1 MQIAS
6 SLLITAGIVFMIFS
20 IQLTRKLLGI
30 QEGKMFKSWRILLYF
45 IAAFTLAYIAA
56 LTLVIIDLKDIIYIL
71 TGMVFLGGALFV
83 YLVIRAS
90 LTSSLKLI
98 ETASAKNYLN
108 DIFQTMGNILI
119 VLDENNKIK
128 TVNPTTC
135 QKLGCSNETIIGQDV
150 SKIIG
155 NTKLVAGSLIE
166 TSFKT
171 KSGKELPVLLSVN
184 KLKDFNKNI
193 SVLVAQ
199 DITKQKESEK
209 KLVEYTQQIEKTNK
223 ELDQFAYIVSHDLK
237 APLRAINNLSEWIV
251 EDLGEVPEEIGN
263 HLSLMRGRV
272 HRMENLINGI
282 LDYSR
287 IGRQNLQKEE
297 INVTNLVEDIVD
309 SINISENFKI
319 NIDHKMPILNSE
331 LMPLQQ
337 VFSNLISN
345 AIKYHDK
352 EKGNISI
359 YHTVPNGKYEFIVK
373 DDGPGI
379 PVEYQERIFGIFQ
392 TIEARDT
399 RESTGIGLSIIKKI
413 IEEKGGKVWINS
425 EEGKGAEFHF
435 TWPKK

>member
-135 QKLGCSNETIIGQDV
+135 QKLGCSNESIIGQDV

-251 EDLGEVPEEIGN
+251 EDFGEVPEEIGN

-413 IEEKGGKVWINS
+413 VEEKGGKVWINS
-425 EEGKGAEFHF
+425 AEGQGAEFHF

>member
-135 QKLGCSNETIIGQDV
+135 QKLGCSNESIIGQDV

-199 DITKQKESEK
+199 DITKQKENEK

-251 EDLGEVPEEIGN
+251 EDFGEVPEEIGN

>member
-199 DITKQKESEK
+199 DITKQKENEK

-251 EDLGEVPEEIGN
+251 EDFGEVPEEIGN

>member
-199 DITKQKESEK
+199 DITKQKENEK

-251 EDLGEVPEEIGN
+251 E
-263 HLSLMRGRV
+263 
-272 HRMENLINGI
+272 
-282 LDYSR
+282 
-287 IGRQNLQKEE
+287 
-297 INVTNLVEDIVD
+297 IV
-309 SINISENFKI
+309 
-319 NIDHKMPILNSE
+319 
-331 LMPLQQ
+331 
-337 VFSNLISN
+337 
-345 AIKYHDK
+345 
-352 EKGNISI
+352 
-359 YHTVPNGKYEFIVK
+359 
-373 DDGPGI
+373 
-379 PVEYQERIFGIFQ
+379 
-392 TIEARDT
+392 
-399 RESTGIGLSIIKKI
+399 
-413 IEEKGGKVWINS
+413 
-425 EEGKGAEFHF
+425 
-435 TWPKK
+435 

>member
-1 MQIAS
+1 
-6 SLLITAGIVFMIFS
+6 
-20 IQLTRKLLGI
+20 
-30 QEGKMFKSWRILLYF
+30 
-45 IAAFTLAYIAA
+45 
-56 LTLVIIDLKDIIYIL
+56 
-71 TGMVFLGGALFV
+71 MVFLGGALFV

-135 QKLGCSNETIIGQDV
+135 QKLGCSNESIIGQDV

-251 EDLGEVPEEIGN
+251 EDFGEVPEEIGN

>member
-1 MQIAS
+1 M
-6 SLLITAGIVFMIFS
+6 
-20 IQLTRKLLGI
+20 
-30 QEGKMFKSWRILLYF
+30 
-45 IAAFTLAYIAA
+45 
-56 LTLVIIDLKDIIYIL
+56 
-71 TGMVFLGGALFV
+71 
-83 YLVIRAS
+83 
-90 LTSSLKLI
+90 
-98 ETASAKNYLN
+98 
-108 DIFQTMGNILI
+108 
-119 VLDENNKIK
+119 
-128 TVNPTTC
+128 
-135 QKLGCSNETIIGQDV
+135 
-150 SKIIG
+150 
-155 NTKLVAGSLIE
+155 
-166 TSFKT
+166 
-171 KSGKELPVLLSVN
+171 PVLLSVN

-199 DITKQKESEK
+199 DITKQKENEK

>member
-135 QKLGCSNETIIGQDV
+135 QKLGCSNESIIGQDV

-199 DITKQKESEK
+199 DITKQKENEK

>member
-135 QKLGCSNETIIGQDV
+135 QKLGCSNESIIGQDV

>member
-251 EDLGEVPEEIGN
+251 EDFGEVPEEIGN

>member
-199 DITKQKESEK
+199 DITKQKENEK